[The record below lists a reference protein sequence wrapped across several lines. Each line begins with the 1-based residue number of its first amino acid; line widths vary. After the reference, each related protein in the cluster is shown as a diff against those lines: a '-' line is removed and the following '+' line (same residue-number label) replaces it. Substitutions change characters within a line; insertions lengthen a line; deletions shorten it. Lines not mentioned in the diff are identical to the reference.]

1 MYVKATNGSLDQY
14 PYTVAQL
21 RRDNPNT
28 SFPKRIPEATLA
40 SWNVYPVIKND
51 APSYTERTQKIERES
66 TPTLSDDS
74 WSIGWTVTNK
84 TAEEIQEYDDDVA
97 RSNRAKRNNL
107 LSETD
112 IYGLSDMT
120 MTTEMTT
127 YRQALRDITDT
138 YSSLEDVVWPDKPE
152 I

>member
-1 MYVKATNGSLDQY
+1 MYVKATNGSVDQY

-84 TAEEIQEYDDDVA
+84 TAEEIHNISSGFE
-97 RSNRAKRNNL
+97 RH
-107 LSETD
+107 
-112 IYGLSDMT
+112 YGS
-120 MTTEMTT
+120 
-127 YRQALRDITDT
+127 
-138 YSSLEDVVWPDKPE
+138 
-152 I
+152 

>member
-127 YRQALRDITDT
+127 YRQALRDITDH
-138 YSSLEDVVWPDKPE
+138 DNWPNLSDSDWPTKP
-152 I
+152 

>member
-1 MYVKATNGSLDQY
+1 MYVKATNGSVDQY

-127 YRQALRDITDT
+127 YRQALRDITDH
-138 YSSLEDVVWPDKPE
+138 DNWPNLSDSDWPTKP
-152 I
+152 

>member
-1 MYVKATNGSLDQY
+1 MYVKATNGSVDQY

-84 TAEEIQEYDDDVA
+84 TAEEIQEYDDDIA

-127 YRQALRDITDT
+127 YRQAL
-138 YSSLEDVVWPDKPE
+138 
-152 I
+152 

>member
-40 SWNVYPVIKND
+40 SWNVYPVI
-51 APSYTERTQKIERES
+51 R
-66 TPTLSDDS
+66 
-74 WSIGWTVTNK
+74 TVTNK

-127 YRQALRDITDT
+127 YRQALRDITDH
-138 YSSLEDVVWPDKPE
+138 DNWPNLSDSDWPTKP
-152 I
+152 

>member
-1 MYVKATNGSLDQY
+1 MYVKATNGSVDQY

-84 TAEEIQEYDDDVA
+84 TAEEIQEYDDDIA

-120 MTTEMTT
+120 MTSEMTT
-127 YRQALRDITDT
+127 YRQALRDITDH
-138 YSSLEDVVWPDKPE
+138 DNWPNLSDSDWPTKP
-152 I
+152 